1 MNDNNLNNQNM
12 GTNNDVNVSNNN
24 MVPPVAPETPVV
36 ETTPVVEIAP
46 TVTETPVVET
56 APVAEVTSTVT
67 ETPVVETAPVA
78 EATPAAAE
86 TPVVETAPVV
96 EVAPAVTETPVVET
110 ASVAEVTP
118 TVPATPQEPV
128 VENTVPTG
136 GSANVPQNGSAPSN
150 DKKKLYIIIGAAV
163 LAIVVVV
170 ILCLTV
176 FKDKDGNY
184 DDQVKENQKTF
195 EELNKNFTY
204 KEIKLSNGILV
215 EIVNNNDVLVDADVK
230 IEFYD
235 TNNTLVD
242 VAADSTATI
251 GANKKSYAFVS
262 TYDIEYSSYKI
273 TVKVDE
279 SFAKKS
285 YTDSVEVVSANEVDE
300 YYLVQL
306 KNNSDVKLSIYACVL
321 FYQGENIIGFSN
333 SFVSDI
339 LSGETTSDKIYIPMD
354 ENYETINYTKAEVV
368 ILSAYTI

>member
-24 MVPPVAPETPVV
+24 MVPPVTPETPVIETAPVVEVAPTVTETPVV
-36 ETTPVVEIAP
+36 EIAPVVEVAP

-56 APVAEVTSTVT
+56 APVVEATPAVPETPVVETAPVVEATPAVP

-78 EATPAAAE
+78 EAT
-86 TPVVETAPVV
+86 
-96 EVAPAVTETPVVET
+96 
-110 ASVAEVTP
+110 
-118 TVPATPQEPV
+118 QEPV

-163 LAIVVVV
+163 LVVIVVV

-204 KEIKLSNGILV
+204 KETKLSNGILV

-242 VAADSTATI
+242 VADDSTATI

-262 TYDIEYSSYKI
+262 TYDIEYSSYKM

-300 YYLVQL
+300 SYLVQF
-306 KNNSDVKLSIYACVL
+306 KNNSDVKLSIYAGVL
-321 FYQGENIIGFSN
+321 FYQDENIIGFSN

-354 ENYETINYTKAEVV
+354 ENYEPINYTKADVV